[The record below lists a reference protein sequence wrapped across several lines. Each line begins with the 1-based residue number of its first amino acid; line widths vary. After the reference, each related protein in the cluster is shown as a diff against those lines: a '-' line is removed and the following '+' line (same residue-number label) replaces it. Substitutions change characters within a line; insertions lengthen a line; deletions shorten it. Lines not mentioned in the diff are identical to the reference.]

1 MTDTMIK
8 PTNTP
13 TIAKCAKCKKQGT
26 IVATSDDKSMC
37 HRCLASY
44 CSQMEMVMAKVGEQL
59 CSVCPNVKAF
69 LKKKPPVKLQKF
81 SPLPDAMVEIGP
93 HLLRC

>member
-1 MTDTMIK
+1 MIK

-44 CSQMEMVMAKVGEQL
+44 CSRMEMVMAKVGEQL
-59 CSVCPNVKAF
+59 CSVCPKVKAF
-69 LKKKPPVKLQKF
+69 LKKKPPVKLQRVSK
-81 SPLPDAMVEIGP
+81 PPRAPIMGQAK
-93 HLLRC
+93 C